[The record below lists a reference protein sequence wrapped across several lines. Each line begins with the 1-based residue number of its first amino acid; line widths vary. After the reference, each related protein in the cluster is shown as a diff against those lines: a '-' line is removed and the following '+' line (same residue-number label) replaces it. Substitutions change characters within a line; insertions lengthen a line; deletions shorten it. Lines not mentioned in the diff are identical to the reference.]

1 MVHQLVTRQ
10 PLSVLLRWHP
20 VAIATGYHFFLD
32 PCMTVDTNPDLT
44 SLRPYVKGRIQQ
56 LQQEAWQAKNNTR
69 RICGEAL
76 LTDFQDAVNPRK
88 MLHMDCCEAIRGGE
102 ARLDRVED
110 GELCL
115 FDRRYGVIDRETGV
129 FFEKL
134 RTVRARRCSARSGG
148 NILPRDIVGEGHR

>member
-1 MVHQLVTRQ
+1 MKQAANRGGLGLQRFLMLTA
-10 PLSVLLRWHP
+10 PGLL
-20 VAIATGYHFFLD
+20 
-32 PCMTVDTNPDLT
+32 
-44 SLRPYVKGRIQQ
+44 
-56 LQQEAWQAKNNTR
+56 
-69 RICGEAL
+69 
-76 LTDFQDAVNPRK
+76 
-88 MLHMDCCEAIRGGE
+88 GGE